1 LFHAETQRRRN
12 DATYF
17 PCAPTI
23 RRVFARNKTPQQHTS
38 AYSKKNSALTG
49 NFLPLLTV
57 FYTEPSNMYQVIL
70 FNPRSANYKPRIPN
84 SILSI
89 AASIEGIFSY
99 AIVDGNMET
108 DPWQKI
114 ASYLEAGTVKY
125 FGVTCMPGPQLRQA
139 IPISK
144 KIRDLYP
151 EVRIIW
157 GGYFASNQPK
167 VVLQSGY
174 IDFIVNGPGD
184 KAFPQLLKALQAN
197 EPVDLVPNI
206 IFLYNKKLVK
216 TAKDELYD
224 QDVLPVL
231 PYETLNSFYPVKN
244 YLGKTYLGTKTIA
257 YHSSVGCPFKCAFCA
272 VVPIYNARWKAR
284 SAETVYRDIM
294 YLKNKYSGNAIEF
307 HDNNFFVSEKR
318 TVEFAHLI
326 KKENMVWWGEGRID
340 TIDKYSDESLSLIR
354 ESGCKM
360 IFFGAE
366 TGNDE
371 VLRKMDKGGTQNAAQ
386 IRAFAARM
394 KKFDI
399 IPEYSFVLGTP
410 AETPELVM
418 KQIDQDIAFIREIK
432 SINPDTEIII
442 YVYSPVPNEG
452 SDMYDKVL
460 STGFRFPSTLEDWI
474 SPEWSDFDL
483 RKNPL
488 TPWLTAEMINKIRD
502 FETVLNGYYPT
513 VSDIRLTKMKKN
525 LIRKI
530 ATLRYKSKI
539 YSKPYELKALQILW
553 KYRQPEIEGF

>member
-1 LFHAETQRRRN
+1 
-12 DATYF
+12 
-17 PCAPTI
+17 
-23 RRVFARNKTPQQHTS
+23 
-38 AYSKKNSALTG
+38 
-49 NFLPLLTV
+49 
-57 FYTEPSNMYQVIL
+57 MYEVIL
-70 FNPRSANYKPRIPN
+70 FNPRSANFKPRIPN

-89 AASIEGIFSY
+89 AASIEGMYDY

-108 DPWQKI
+108 DPWEKI
-114 ASYLEAGTVKY
+114 ASYLENGTVKY
-125 FGVTCMPGPQLRQA
+125 FGLTCMPGPQLKQA

-144 KIRDLYP
+144 KIRALFP
-151 EVRIIW
+151 SVKIIW
-157 GGYFASNQPK
+157 GGYFPSNQPRA
-167 VVLQSGY
+167 VLQSGY
-174 IDFIVNGPGD
+174 VDFIVNGPGD
-184 KAFPQLLKALQAN
+184 KTFPKLLKALDAN
-197 EPVDLVPNI
+197 HPVDLIPNL
-206 IFLYNKKLVK
+206 IFLHEKELIK
-216 TAKDELYD
+216 TQKDELYE
-224 QDVLPVL
+224 QDELPRL
-231 PYETLNSFYPVKN
+231 PYETLNSFYSLKK
-244 YLGKTYLGTKTIA
+244 YLGRTYLGTKTIA
-257 YHSSVGCPFKCAFCA
+257 YHSSIGCPFKCSFCA

-284 SAETVYRDIM
+284 SAENVYRDIT
-294 YLKNKYSGNAIEF
+294 YLKEKFGGNAIEF

-318 TVEFAHLI
+318 TVDFANLVVNDNI
-326 KKENMVWWGEGRID
+326 TWWGEGRID
-340 TIDKYSDESLSLIR
+340 TIDKYSDESLALMR
-354 ESGCKM
+354 KSGCKM

-371 VLRKMDKGGTQNAAQ
+371 VLKKMDKGGTQSAAQ

-452 SDMYDKVL
+452 SDMYKKVL
-460 STGFRFPSTLEDWI
+460 ATGFRFPEKLEDWI
-474 SPEWSDFDL
+474 SPAWSNFDL

-488 TPWLTAEMINKIRD
+488 TPWLTPEMINKIRD

-513 VSDIRLTKMKKN
+513 VSDMRLTKMKKN
-525 LIRKI
+525 LIKNI
-530 ATLRYKSKI
+530 AALRYKTKI